1 MLLRMRKEHAVT
13 DQVSTKAPSL
23 LNTVSNHIDQF
34 IIIDRNVDLVTPLCT
49 QLTYEGLIDETMGI
63 KHCVVELDPSLITL
77 AASKGPSTPTTS
89 ATPMKKKKYV
99 LNSSDKLFGQLR
111 DQNFAV
117 VGGILNKVAK
127 RINENYEERHNAK
140 TMAQIRDFVGRLGE
154 LQQEHQSLRVRNHLL
169 NQPNTNYSL
178 SEPSSPHDKSYRKS
192 SNSQAENKPVCT
204 NCGATSTPLWRRS
217 AEDELLCNACGL
229 YQKLHNAPRP
239 KTLKPHNARKESK
252 DDEGSQLVCSNCSTT
267 TTPLWRRDDEGAP
280 LCNACG
286 LYLKLHHERR
296 PLSMKT
302 DIIKK
307 RQRYESSHNN
317 SNHTRKSHKKSKE
330 VQQQQQQQEPSP
342 PQIQQ
347 QNQGS
352 FMFIDSVFPVT
363 GTTSTVITP
372 GAMVEDVLSNY
383 C

>member
-1 MLLRMRKEHAVT
+1 MLLFENIM
-13 DQVSTKAPSL
+13 
-23 LNTVSNHIDQF
+23 
-34 IIIDRNVDLVTPLCT
+34 T
-49 QLTYEGLIDETMGI
+49 QLPPADNNALYVANTSMPPPPPTATLHNKLLGNMTTQ
-63 KHCVVELDPSLITL
+63 SLQFNHQGFTPPIS
-77 AASKGPSTPTTS
+77 ASTS
-89 ATPMKKKKYV
+89 AVMPTNIED
-99 LNSSDKLFGQLR
+99 NS
-111 DQNFAV
+111 
-117 VGGILNKVAK
+117 
-127 RINENYEERHNAK
+127 
-140 TMAQIRDFVGRLGE
+140 
-154 LQQEHQSLRVRNHLL
+154 HLL
-169 NQPNTNYSL
+169 NQPNANYSL

-192 SNSQAENKPVCT
+192 SNSQSENKPVCT

-330 VQQQQQQQEPSP
+330 AQQQQQQQEPSP
-342 PQIQQ
+342 PQIQQQQ

-363 GTTSTVITP
+363 GATSTVIAP
-372 GAMVEDVLSNY
+372 SAMVEDVLSNY